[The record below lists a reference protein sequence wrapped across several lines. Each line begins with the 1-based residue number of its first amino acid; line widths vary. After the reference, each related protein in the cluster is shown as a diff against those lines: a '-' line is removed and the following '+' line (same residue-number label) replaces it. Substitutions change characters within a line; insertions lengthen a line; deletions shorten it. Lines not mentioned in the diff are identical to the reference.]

1 MSAMGQHLLEAVE
14 LIEDTQLAHRVE
26 KLNEDEKKAQ
36 DQASKPQVFTLIE
49 EEPF

>member
-1 MSAMGQHLLEAVE
+1 MSKLSETQAFNDVESDLEYSSKC
-14 LIEDTQLAHRVE
+14 E
-26 KLNEDEKKAQ
+26 KLCPDEQEEQ